1 MLVSLGIRN
10 FVLIE
15 DASLEFAPGLTAL
28 TGETGAGK
36 TLLTQALGLL
46 LGERAAEGLV
56 GGAGEE
62 AFLQAVFDLGER
74 EARNVPPEL
83 AELAGV
89 EAGELIA
96 SRRLHQSGRNRC
108 YLNGAA
114 VSLTA
119 LGEALGGLVAFSG
132 QHEHRRLLEPGYQ
145 RLVLDAFAG
154 EAVVAP
160 VAAYRE
166 VWTEAREAEA
176 RLVEGRRG
184 RVERRKEAE
193 LLRFQVQELR
203 QAALSMDEEQELLLE
218 QRILARADDL
228 LAMTGEAA
236 DLLRGDGDRA
246 DVGGLL
252 ALARSRLAGLQG
264 VDPTLDGLLGQLA
277 EAGYLLDDVASG
289 LRSHSG
295 RVSVDPGRLRAVDER
310 LRIYADLSKKY
321 GGSTGAALGFLS
333 AGEERLLG
341 LDGMEEDLEALDAR
355 REAAVA
361 HSLELAV
368 ALTAER
374 RRAAPLLESAVEDQ
388 LGDLGMPH
396 TRLLVEV
403 TSHSGWEGLAERGA
417 DIVEFQLV
425 SNPGQPPRPLSR
437 VASGGELSRTL
448 LAIKSALAGLEGAE
462 TLVFDEIDAGIGGRT
477 ALAVGAKLRELS
489 RDNQVVVVTHLPQVA
504 AFADHHF
511 LIDKAIVDGGHTVTR
526 LARLDGEASLAE
538 LCRMMGGSPDEP
550 GALAHARNL
559 KDRAASGLID

>member
-1 MLVSLGIRN
+1 MLVTLGIRN

-15 DASLEFAPGLTAL
+15 DASLEFGPGLTAL

-36 TLLTQALGLL
+36 TLLTQALGLM
-46 LGERAAEGLV
+46 LGERAGEGLV

-62 AFLQAVFDLGER
+62 ALLQAVFDLGDC

-83 AELAGV
+83 VELAGV

-96 SRRLHQSGRNRC
+96 SRRLHRSGRNRC

-114 VSLTA
+114 VSLSA
-119 LGEALGGLVAFSG
+119 LGDALGGLVAFSG

-160 VAAYRE
+160 AAGYRE
-166 VWTEAREAEA
+166 AWTEAREAEA
-176 RLVEGRRG
+176 RLAEGRKG
-184 RVERRKEAE
+184 REERRKEAE

-203 QAALSMDEEQELLLE
+203 QAGLNVDEEQELLVE
-218 QRILARADDL
+218 QRILARAEDL
-228 LAMTGEAA
+228 LAVTGEAA

-252 ALARSRLAGLQG
+252 GLARSRLGGLQG
-264 VDPTLDGLLGQLA
+264 VDPALDGLLGQLT

-289 LRSHSG
+289 LRSYSG
-295 RVSVDPGRLRAVDER
+295 RVSVDPARLRTVDER
-310 LRIYADLSKKY
+310 LRVYTDISKKY
-321 GGSTGAALGFLS
+321 GGTTGAAVGYLS
-333 AGEERLLG
+333 TGEERLAE
-341 LDGMEEDLEALDAR
+341 LDGMEEDLEGLQAG

-361 HSLELAV
+361 RSLELAA

-374 RRAAPLLESAVEDQ
+374 RRAAPVLEGAVEEQ
-388 LGDLGMPH
+388 LADLGMPH
-396 TRLLVEV
+396 TRLLVDV
-403 TSHSGWEGLAERGA
+403 TSRPGWEGLAEHGA
-417 DIVEFQLV
+417 DLVEFQLV

-511 LIDKAIVDGGHTVTR
+511 LIDKAVTAGEHTVTR
-526 LARLDGEASLAE
+526 LVRLDGEASLAE